1 MNYWCGKWH
10 FLVRNRIRIW
20 RTVLHTPTKNS
31 PEYHPPIENYK
42 TRGRNSGLKRLSTVS
57 TGSSLSPSSPRDF
70 LTLSPNLPIR
80 QKLLSYTKRRL
91 AWADK
96 MHMSSTSF
104 CLKFTLTFCLI
115 AYRASALSSFQ
126 SFTDFSEYLTTIV
139 AKNELSP
146 VHSFCN
152 YYSCRHSRR

>member
-1 MNYWCGKWH
+1 MENGIFWSEIGSGFGEPGCTPP
-10 FLVRNRIRIW
+10 LRIPRSTI
-20 RTVLHTPTKNS
+20 RRSK
-31 PEYHPPIENYK
+31 I
-42 TRGRNSGLKRLSTVS
+42 TRQEGGIAASNVCLQSLQALP
-57 TGSSLSPSSPRDF
+57 LSPSSPRDF

-104 CLKFTLTFCLI
+104 FLKFTLTFCLI